1 MRPRHLIFL
10 LVLLTIF
17 AACNGDTRPTP
28 TPFGSET
35 TNEETPPAGS
45 AQSISISDL
54 AADPEAYA
62 NTVIE
67 LTGQYRRLP
76 LLICQNDP
84 HPSPATWQLMAEDG
98 SVVAIGGFDSQV
110 RSLLPD
116 NLTVM
121 VSGIWQLFEGP
132 VGCGKDASSV
142 QIWYLKAGD
151 ILSPSPIA
159 RVTLTPTGSASQI
172 ADSGGQDS
180 AVSTPDN
187 PDNLPPTATAA
198 ANPGAATN
206 TPSGAN
212 TSVPSVPGTA
222 TNPPTSPETSPGG
235 PGGSQP
241 TDTPSPTFTTDPNE
255 TSTATPAGGSGS
267 PTATATGGT
276 VTPTNTGGTGGG
288 NPTPTSSVLSTAT
301 QNPNNFDIV
310 EFDDLLP
317 ETPVLE
323 LLAAA
328 ETHQWPMLLENTGAV
343 TVTAVAEPT
352 MNIVLEILDPAN
364 DVVQQANN
372 GGNGALESIVNL
384 QLNLALDYKIRIY
397 DLNAAQGDYCLIF
410 NEGGGF
416 PDTIKGRIAY
426 GQTLNNTLEVLGID
440 YWCFMGT
447 SGDNITI
454 TASPTGTGGDLA
466 IGLFGPPDFAAI
478 GDVFDG
484 PTLTNVTLADDGM
497 YVVGILD
504 FESQKAGYSITIT
517 KN

>member
-10 LVLLTIF
+10 LVLLTFF

-28 TPFGSET
+28 TPFGSEDVNDET
-35 TNEETPPAGS
+35 TPTGS
-45 AQSISISDL
+45 TQSISISDL

-62 NTVIE
+62 NTVLE

-76 LLICQNDP
+76 LLICQTDP
-84 HPSPATWQLMAEDG
+84 HPSPATWQLVGEDG

-116 NLTVM
+116 NLTVT

-132 VGCGKDASSV
+132 VGCGKDASSG

-159 RVTLTPTGSASQI
+159 RVTLTPTGSAGQI
-172 ADSGGQDS
+172 ADSGGGDT
-180 AVSTPDN
+180 AVPTPDEQG
-187 PDNLPPTATAA
+187 NLPPTATTSGETI
-198 ANPGAATN
+198 PATG

-212 TSVPSVPGTA
+212 TSVPTLPGTA
-222 TNPPTSPETSPGG
+222 TNPPISPETGPGG
-235 PGGSQP
+235 PGDSQP

-255 TSTATPAGGSGS
+255 TSTATPAGDSGR
-267 PTATATGGT
+267 PTATVTGGT
-276 VTPTNTGGTGGG
+276 ATPTNASGTGG
-288 NPTPTSSVLSTAT
+288 NPTPTSSILSTAT

-323 LLAAA
+323 LLAVA

-343 TVTAVAEPT
+343 TVTAVAEPN
-352 MNIVLEILDPAN
+352 MNIVLEIIDPAN
-364 DVVQQANN
+364 DVVQQANS
-372 GGNGALESIVNL
+372 GGNGALESIVNV

-397 DLNAAQGDYCLIF
+397 DLNSTEGDYCLIF

-426 GQTLNNTLEVLGID
+426 GQTLNNTLDVLGID

-454 TASPTGTGGDLA
+454 TASPTGSGGDLA

-484 PTLTNVTLADDGM
+484 PELTNITLTDDGM